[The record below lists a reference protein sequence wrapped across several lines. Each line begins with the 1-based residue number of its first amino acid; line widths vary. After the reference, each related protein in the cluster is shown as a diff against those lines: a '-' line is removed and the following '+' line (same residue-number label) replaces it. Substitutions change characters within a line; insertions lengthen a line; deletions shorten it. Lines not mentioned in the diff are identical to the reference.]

1 MAFPSYFQDGNR
13 GLDWRKDVKELR
25 PFPPLHAGA
34 GSNQDLTLFLDTS
47 LEQMSK
53 MGFEPRVIKRI
64 KFIFSSVNKIFDL
77 AESAAMDTGL

>member
-1 MAFPSYFQDGNR
+1 M
-13 GLDWRKDVKELR
+13 DWRKDVKELR

-47 LEQMSK
+47 LQSESTSIKTCLEQMSK
-53 MGFEPRVIKRI
+53 MGFEPRVITRI

-77 AESAAMDTGL
+77 AESAAMGTGL